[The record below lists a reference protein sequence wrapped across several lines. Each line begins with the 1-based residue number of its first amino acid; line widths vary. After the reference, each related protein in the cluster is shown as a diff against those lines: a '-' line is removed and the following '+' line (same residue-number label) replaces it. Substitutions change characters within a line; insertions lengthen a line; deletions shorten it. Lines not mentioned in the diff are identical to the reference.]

1 MNGLYLL
8 PLSHCGC
15 FSCVTLI
22 MVPVVY
28 QLSCS
33 VKKHDVFW
41 VLAIYVCLNNF
52 VNWSFCD
59 AICLKNQAAC
69 LELGMS
75 NRPVAG
81 DFTISSLSWFL
92 LVERWGWQTPSFLEK
107 YIITKISR
115 CNFRRNLTEQSFKNQ
130 EVSFVFT

>member
-1 MNGLYLL
+1 MVCIFYPHLIVVVFLL
-8 PLSHCGC
+8 LHWLWCLW
-15 FSCVTLI
+15 FI
-22 MVPVVY
+22 NWVV
-28 QLSCS
+28 LLKSMMFFE
-33 VKKHDVFW
+33 FW
-41 VLAIYVCLNNF
+41 LFMSVCLNNF